1 LYVSI
6 EQGNFGDV
14 YRARLRPTGVS
25 AAVKTCRHTLPD
37 EQKKKFLQEG
47 RILKQYEHPNVVR
60 LIGICVQKQPIMI
73 VMELV
78 PGGSLLN
85 YLRQKNAN
93 FSHQL
98 LFSMCVDVA
107 AGMAYLES
115 RNCIHRDLAVRNCL
129 VGEKNVVKISDFGM
143 SREEQEYIVSD
154 GMKQI
159 PIKWT
164 APEALNYGKYTSL
177 CDVWSY
183 GVLCWEVFSKGGT
196 PYSGL
201 SNTRS
206 RQMISAGYRMPA
218 PEGTPDEMYRLMRRC
233 WEYEPD
239 RRPHFDEIC
248 RLLDVMIKDI
258 KEP

>member
-1 LYVSI
+1 M
-6 EQGNFGDV
+6 G
-14 YRARLRPTGVS
+14 
-25 AAVKTCRHTLPD
+25 
-37 EQKKKFLQEG
+37 
-47 RILKQYEHPNVVR
+47 
-60 LIGICVQKQPIMI
+60 
-73 VMELV
+73 
-78 PGGSLLN
+78 
-85 YLRQKNAN
+85 
-93 FSHQL
+93 
-98 LFSMCVDVA
+98 VA

-129 VGEKNVVKISDFGM
+129 VGEDNVVKISDFGM

-177 CDVWSY
+177 CDAWSY

-201 SNTRS
+201 SN
-206 RQMISAGYRMPA
+206 
-218 PEGTPDEMYRLMRRC
+218 TPDEMYRLMRRC

-248 RLLDVMIKDI
+248 RLLDAMSKMLREMFSLATIS
-258 KEP
+258 